1 MKYTTTH
8 NITKTKVNSYNEKI
22 VNLWKDIS
30 ILNLY
35 AIVQSNSW
43 QNYIEK
49 KKEQIDEIVGDF
61 SAFSASE
68 R

>member
-1 MKYTTTH
+1 MKSIMTH
-8 NITKTKVNSYNEKI
+8 NITKTKGHSYNEKI

-43 QNYIEK
+43 QKYIEK
-49 KKEQIDEIVGDF
+49 KQIDEIVGDF